1 MLYCHPHESMLRCG
15 CGAQVHGSR
24 IAVYGLGSWFVP
36 CMFEDAACHTL
47 MARDVQQGRL
57 REDLV
62 GYHQYSG
69 SWLAGI
75 PKGK

>member
-1 MLYCHPHESMLRCG
+1 M
-15 CGAQVHGSR
+15 
-24 IAVYGLGSWFVP
+24 YGLGSWFVP
-36 CMFEDAACHTL
+36 CMFQDGPCHTL
-47 MARDVQQGRL
+47 MARDVEQGKL

-69 SWLAGI
+69 SWLTGI

>member
-1 MLYCHPHESMLRCG
+1 MLTLL
-15 CGAQVHGSR
+15 QVHGSK

-36 CMFEDAACHTL
+36 CMFQDEACHAL
-47 MARDVQQGRL
+47 MAQDLQQGKV

-69 SWLAGI
+69 TWLADI